1 MSTIAKFKLPDVGE
15 GLTDAEII
23 SWEVAVGDTV
33 EINQPLCE
41 VETAKSA
48 VELPSPV
55 AGVVETLHAAE
66 GDIVDV
72 GTVIVSIRV
81 GGPAAARSGPPAA
94 VAEGS
99 GATTVTGAG
108 AAAEEAPAP
117 APEPAEPQPAV
128 SEPAESEPKA
138 QILVGTGP
146 SVPVERTR
154 HLRPRSELP
163 AHPWRSAGAARD
175 QVPLVADT
183 RVPIRGV
190 RRATAQAMT
199 RSAFTAPHVTEWLA
213 VDVTATTELVASL
226 RADPRWAGLR
236 INPML
241 LVAKALLMA
250 LEKYPDANARWDE
263 RAGEI
268 VRFGSVNLGIAV
280 ASARGLVVPNVK
292 RADALGLRGL
302 AEAVDGLVVSARE
315 GIVRPADMTG
325 GTATI
330 TNIGALGV
338 DAGTPILN
346 PGEAV
351 ILAFGAI
358 RPTPWVVD
366 GRVAVRQVAQ
376 LALSFDHRLVDGELG
391 SAVLTEVAS
400 VLRDPVAALIDHA

>member
-1 MSTIAKFKLPDVGE
+1 MSTIARFKLPDVGE

-23 SWEVAVGDTV
+23 SWEVAVGDCV
-33 EINQPLCE
+33 EINQTLCE

-55 AGVVETLHAAE
+55 AGVVETLHAAV

-72 GTVIVSIRV
+72 GTVIVSIRI
-81 GGPAAARSGPPAA
+81 GGPGGPGAAAPEPVGVAPDPEPATVADDVMA
-94 VAEGS
+94 VD
-99 GATTVTGAG
+99 
-108 AAAEEAPAP
+108 AAEEAPE
-117 APEPAEPQPAV
+117 PEPKV
-128 SEPAESEPKA
+128 

-146 SVPVERTR
+146 SAPVERRR
-154 HLRPRSELP
+154 HLRPRGELP
-163 AHPWRSAGAARD
+163 ASPSRPAGGEVA
-175 QVPLVADT
+175 LVADT

-190 RRATAQAMT
+190 RRATAAAMT
-199 RSAFTAPHVTEWLA
+199 ESAFTAPHVTEWLA
-213 VDVTATTELVASL
+213 VDVTATTELVATL
-226 RADPRWAGLR
+226 RADPRWVGLR

-250 LEKYPDANARWDE
+250 LEKYPEANARWDE
-263 RAGEI
+263 RAAEI

-280 ASARGLVVPNVK
+280 ASARGLVVPNIK

-302 AEAVDGLVVSARE
+302 AESVDRLVVTARE
-315 GIVRPADMTG
+315 GILRPADMTG

-366 GRVAVRQVAQ
+366 GRVEVRQVAQ